1 MRTTNEIPTWET
13 IPEPER
19 SGVREKWL
27 SLIALVLVTV
37 SAVVLFYP
45 K

>member
-1 MRTTNEIPTWET
+1 VLTTKEIPG
-13 IPEPER
+13 IEPIAEP
-19 SGVREKWL
+19 GHGGLREKWL
-27 SLIALVLVTV
+27 SLIALLMVTA

>member
-1 MRTTNEIPTWET
+1 MRTTKEIPTSET

-19 SGVREKWL
+19 GGVREKWL
-27 SLIALVLVTV
+27 SLIALVLVTA
-37 SAVVLFYP
+37 SAVILFYP